1 MPLTTRHVHALS
13 PSRPRCYIPNP
24 PFDPDNKSHGVSRQ
38 GVSFSDCFLY
48 THLYTHPPALRTD
61 IDTHHHRRSNTHPPT
76 STSMILTIDTHQ
88 PPTTHLK
95 TATGFSSLLLDTQ
108 QPSSVYSDLF
118 FFFFP
123 HQHWHC
129 TGGDPT
135 GIWSKILYIFFLWC
149 FVLFLSF
156 WCRRWRGGCVVV
168 MTIGNATIGR
178 RRRRKRWNANVPYTL
193 LYPVCLRGLPAC
205 LRDGKARGL
214 GYPYIYIIIYQMLTL
229 PPLLR
234 VCFSSQRVSDDKR
247 QAGCHTRW
255 GHGSSWVMDTGVSSR
270 SGGGRRWSSISW
282 VLRRPPFGGGGLTCV
297 CVCVFGRWG
306 IKVTQIGRSPSPG
319 LGIGSGLIGGLPVP
333 GTYSGTYLRARRYS
347 PRA

>member
-1 MPLTTRHVHALS
+1 
-13 PSRPRCYIPNP
+13 
-24 PFDPDNKSHGVSRQ
+24 
-38 GVSFSDCFLY
+38 
-48 THLYTHPPALRTD
+48 
-61 IDTHHHRRSNTHPPT
+61 
-76 STSMILTIDTHQ
+76 
-88 PPTTHLK
+88 
-95 TATGFSSLLLDTQ
+95 
-108 QPSSVYSDLF
+108 
-118 FFFFP
+118 
-123 HQHWHC
+123 
-129 TGGDPT
+129 
-135 GIWSKILYIFFLWC
+135 
-149 FVLFLSF
+149 
-156 WCRRWRGGCVVV
+156 
-168 MTIGNATIGR
+168 MTIGNATIER

-234 VCFSSQRVSDDKR
+234 VCFSSQRVSDEKR

-255 GHGSSWVMDTGVSSR
+255 GHGSSWVIMGHGYRGLVSVW
-270 SGGGRRWSSISW
+270 RWSSVVVDFLGSAPAPIWRGRSHM
-282 VLRRPPFGGGGLTCV
+282 CV